1 MALTHARID
10 GARAPGWALAELREL
25 PSEVIRRQAEVL
37 LAEMVD
43 LAWRY
48 GWQPTELHR
57 QGRMACTSASG
68 GRLLAWAIAAD
79 HVGRRSVT
87 LDFRWTAQVEA
98 LELPA
103 TDGRSG
109 WVRRWAISEGLDG
122 DRGVEA
128 MVDALAILRG
138 LPRLDPILPPP
149 GSGGAH
155 TGPARS
161 QPTVGAEA
169 DPVLQRIR
177 ALLAQAESTT
187 FEAEATTFTAK
198 AQELMTRHA
207 IDLAMVHG
215 GDQGDDEEPILI
227 RIPVDPPYAD
237 AKSLL
242 LQTVA
247 GAGRCRT
254 VYMKALAMTT
264 VIGFASDV
272 AAVELLFTSLLL
284 QAQRALDDAARRAP
298 AGTRVRSQSYR
309 SAFLLAY
316 ATRIGDRLEAINEAV
331 YADVSAEQGSGFL
344 PVLRSRAD
352 AVDEAL
358 SARFGELETRPRARW
373 LGPSGLGQRAGGR
386 RQRQAQLGRPDQLT
400 VAPATLSAS

>member
-1 MALTHARID
+1 MALAHARVD
-10 GARAPGWALAELREL
+10 GVRAPMWAVVDLREL
-25 PSEVIRRQAEVL
+25 PSEVIARQAEAL
-37 LAEMVD
+37 LAQLVD
-43 LAWRY
+43 LAWAH
-48 GWQPTELHR
+48 GWQPAELHR
-57 QGRMACTSASG
+57 QGRLGCTSASG
-68 GRLLAWAIAAD
+68 ARLVAWAIAAD

-87 LDFRWTAQVEA
+87 LDPRWTAQVEA
-98 LELPA
+98 LSLPA
-103 TDGRSG
+103 SDGRSG
-109 WVRRWAISEGLDG
+109 WVRRWRLAEGLEG
-122 DRGVEA
+122 ERAVEA
-128 MVDALAILRG
+128 MVDALANLRD

-149 GSGGAH
+149 GSGPNRSR
-155 TGPARS
+155 PARPKS
-161 QPTVGAEA
+161 TPPAGAAA

-207 IDLAMVHG
+207 IDLAMIHG
-215 GDQGDDEEPILI
+215 DDQTADEEPIII
-227 RIPVDPPYAD
+227 RLPVDAPYAD

-254 VYMKALAMTT
+254 VHVRALGLTT

-272 AAVELLFTSLLL
+272 AAAELLFTSLLL

-298 AGTRVRSQSYR
+298 AGTRARSQSYR

-316 ATRIGDRLEAINEAV
+316 TTRIGDRLEEINAAV
-331 YADVSAEQGSGFL
+331 YADVAAEQGSDFL

-352 AVDEAL
+352 AVDEVLA
-358 SARFGELETRPRARW
+358 ARFGDLESGRVRGGWDPAGWASGQVAADNAR
-373 LGPSGLGQRAGGR
+373 LGAGDLIG
-386 RQRQAQLGRPDQLT
+386 GG
-400 VAPATLSAS
+400 